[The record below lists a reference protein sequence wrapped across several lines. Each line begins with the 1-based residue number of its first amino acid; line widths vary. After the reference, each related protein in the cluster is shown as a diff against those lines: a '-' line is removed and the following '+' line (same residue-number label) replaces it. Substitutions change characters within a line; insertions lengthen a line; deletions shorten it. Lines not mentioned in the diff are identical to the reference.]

1 MRCLEELRELLN
13 RHLYL
18 SFVTQ
23 EAHYTLCPA
32 QTRYQRHLDQFQYA
46 PGRTVFTTSYL
57 NWDWHAEEGGQ
68 LCLHLAE
75 RLQDLLLSR
84 NRLVL
89 FRSVDIQHEVLP
101 ATRER
106 LSIICWLRYRF
117 ALPIPVAHG
126 IV

>member
-1 MRCLEELRELLN
+1 M
-13 RHLYL
+13 
-18 SFVTQ
+18 Q
-23 EAHYTLCPA
+23 EVHYAICPA

-46 PGRTVFTTSYL
+46 PGRTVFTTFYL

-106 LSIICWLRYRF
+106 LSIICWLRYRS
-117 ALPIPVAHG
+117 ALPILVAHG
-126 IV
+126 IVLGFHGR

>member
-1 MRCLEELRELLN
+1 M
-13 RHLYL
+13 

-23 EAHYTLCPA
+23 EAHYALYPA

-46 PGRTVFTTSYL
+46 PGRTVFTISYL

-89 FRSVDIQHEVLP
+89 FRSVDG
-101 ATRER
+101 ATSYKGTTEHH
-106 LSIICWLRYRF
+106 LL
-117 ALPIPVAHG
+117 V
-126 IV
+126 